1 MPEWESE
8 LNEPSRHLLAALRQ
22 RASLIERASMRAEPD
37 LLGGTSVVIKL
48 PSPTGDPH
56 RDLGLWLDEK
66 TVPSI
71 EFGAWHGHADLFDPD
86 PVTALQMLLDYAEL
100 IIDGRIAL
108 LDVRDADGW
117 PYTVLDTRSPDDVL
131 DELSFPGSPDELR
144 LLSWSGSQDSVI
156 DLDSRRPA

>member
-1 MPEWESE
+1 VPEWESE
-8 LNEPSRHLLAALRQ
+8 LNEPSRQMLAALRQ
-22 RASLIERASMRAEPD
+22 RVSLIERASMRTEPD
-37 LLGGTSVVIKL
+37 LFGGTSLAVVM

-71 EFGAWHGHADLFDPD
+71 EFGGWHSHADRFDPD
-86 PVTALQMLLDYAEL
+86 PATALQMLLDYAEL
-100 IIDGRIAL
+100 IIDGRVAL

-117 PYTVLDTRSPDDVL
+117 PHIVLDLRSPDDVL
-131 DELSFPGSPDELR
+131 DELTFPGSPDELR
-144 LLSWSGSQDSVI
+144 LLSWSGSQDRAI